1 MKKLIYS
8 LLFVV
13 SALFLSISISYAQCE
28 PDTVTCKDTLQ
39 PGEFC
44 PRFLPDGY
52 LGQPY
57 SEVITILP
65 PGQFTHPDFGTVDI
79 LKIIVTDVKNMP
91 PGIGYEANAPEFF
104 PDTAYCVLLSGTPDT
119 AGVYDLGITVTA
131 YVDLGP
137 PLGTI
142 MIEDITDDTSV
153 SITIHAGSGL
163 DDAVWEEQF
172 VICGPNPF
180 NNTTMISMRSS
191 GIDDVELLVYNLL
204 GAVVYR
210 EQMRASSG
218 INRFQFNGQELR
230 HGTYIYHVST
240 KDKVYTNRLLKLRD

>member
-8 LLFVV
+8 LVFVV
-13 SALFLSISISYAQCE
+13 SAIFLSIPLSYAQCE
-28 PDTVTCKDTLQ
+28 PDTVTCKDTLL

-44 PRFLPDGY
+44 PRLLPDGY

-57 SEVITILP
+57 SEVITIIP
-65 PGQFTHPDFGTVDI
+65 PDKFNFNNQEVSI
-79 LKIIVTDVKNMP
+79 VKIIVTDVKNMP

-119 AGVYDLGITVTA
+119 AGVYNLGITVTA

-137 PLGTI
+137 LGTI
-142 MIEDITDDTSV
+142 AVEDITDDTSV

-163 DDAVWEEQF
+163 DEAVWKDQF

-180 NNTTMISMRSS
+180 NTTTMISMKS
-191 GIDDVELLVYNLL
+191 GAIDDAELIVYNIL
-204 GAVVYR
+204 GSIVYR
-210 EQMRASSG
+210 EQMRTSSG
-218 INRFQFNGQELR
+218 INRFRFDGQDLR

-240 KDKVYTNRLLKLRD
+240 KDKIYTNRLLKLKD

>member
-8 LLFVV
+8 ILFAV
-13 SALFLSISISYAQCE
+13 SALFLSISVSYAQCE
-28 PDTVTCKDTLQ
+28 PDTLTCKDTLQ

-44 PRFLPDGY
+44 PRQLPDGY

-57 SEVITILP
+57 NAVITIIP
-65 PGQFTHPDFGTVDI
+65 PGHYIYNNNPIEV
-79 LKIIVTDVKNMP
+79 LKLIVTDVKNMP
-91 PGIGYEANAPEFF
+91 PGISYEANAPEFF

-119 AGVYDLGITVTA
+119 AGVYNLGITVT
-131 YVDLGP
+131 VFIDFLGSP
-137 PLGTI
+137 VG
-142 MIEDITDDTSV
+142 IEGITDDTSV

-163 DDAVWEEQF
+163 DDPAWEEQF

-180 NNTTMISMRSS
+180 NNTTMISMKSS
-191 GIDDVELLVYNLL
+191 GIDDAELVVYNLL
-204 GAVVYR
+204 GSVVYR

-218 INRFQFNGQELR
+218 INRFRFDGQDLR

-240 KDKVYTNRLLKLRD
+240 KDKIYTNRLLKLKD